1 MAQNLNNFGNELE
14 RGDLED
20 VSFDNIS
27 RFAAHDG
34 KNQLTFVQA
43 DTNAI
48 QAQYIASWLNDE
60 KTPHIDH
67 THENQTAVVLG
78 DETMLQ
84 PTLHA
89 LPIAANGKVSK
100 GVMVQHLRIT

>member
-14 RGDLED
+14 R
-20 VSFDNIS
+20 
-27 RFAAHDG
+27 DG

-67 THENQTAVVLG
+67 THANQTAVVLG

-100 GVMVQHLRIT
+100 GVNGTAPS